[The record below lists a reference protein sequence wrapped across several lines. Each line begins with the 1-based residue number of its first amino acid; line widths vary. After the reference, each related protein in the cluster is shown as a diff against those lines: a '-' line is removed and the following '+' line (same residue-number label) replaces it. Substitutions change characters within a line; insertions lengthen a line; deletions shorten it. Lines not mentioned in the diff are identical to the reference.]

1 VLIEAS
7 EDMEPTKIIDVTP
20 ENVQEETFFCIKDI
34 KKPGFQSKR
43 KWFEKQYKLGLRMKI
58 LKDNADKMIGFIEY
72 IPVSDAWRPVL
83 GHDFMFIHCMYVYP
97 NKNKNKGYGSLLIKE
112 VENEAKKKKMVGIC
126 AMASKG
132 AWISDKRIFENNGFI
147 QVDQRG
153 RFELMTKKWEP
164 KAIDPELIDWTANQ
178 KKYNGWQLVY
188 ADQCP
193 WHEKSVFALLNTALD
208 YGIDL
213 KVNKL
218 RSASEAKQAPSGYGV
233 FSLLHD
239 GELIEDHYLS
249 ATRFRNILKKELL
262 QES

>member
-1 VLIEAS
+1 
-7 EDMEPTKIIDVTP
+7 
-20 ENVQEETFFCIKDI
+20 
-34 KKPGFQSKR
+34 
-43 KWFEKQYKLGLRMKI
+43 
-58 LKDNADKMIGFIEY
+58 
-72 IPVSDAWRPVL
+72 
-83 GHDFMFIHCMYVYP
+83 MYVYP

-132 AWISDKRIFENNGFI
+132 SWISDKRIFENNGFI

-153 RFELMTKKWEP
+153 RFELMSKKWEP
-164 KAIDPELIDWTANQ
+164 ITKDPELIDWTANQ
-178 KKYNGWQLVY
+178 KKYKGWHLVY

-208 YGIDL
+208 NGIDL

-262 QES
+262 LES

>member
-1 VLIEAS
+1 MLIEAS

-153 RFELMTKKWEP
+153 RFELMSKKWEP
-164 KAIDPELIDWTANQ
+164 ITKDPELIDWTANQ
-178 KKYNGWQLVY
+178 KKYKGWHLVY

-262 QES
+262 LES